1 MGHLVYVPAVQ
12 RLWWRRSTMRRP
24 TGRVA
29 LRHGVGLRSLGGA
42 WPRQNSR
49 VRAPPPIPPRASG
62 GAWRFP
68 YPAPT
73 KSCRRSGRDRPV
85 SAECAA
91 ARNSGYS
98 GVGPGVVG
106 GCALYAVSTSSP
118 RLGWPE
124 TPPIPGPRLPAM
136 VAANLWRVGCPGLF
150 LRGVPHRVTMERA
163 TARPLLEPKRWRS
176 LLRTP
181 RRREPGPPG
190 RAHVTALTS
199 DGAGRLER
207 VPADL

>member
-12 RLWWRRSTMRRP
+12 RLRWRRSTMRRP

-136 VAANLWRVGCPGLF
+136 VAANLWRC
-150 LRGVPHRVTMERA
+150 GVPGIVLA
-163 TARPLLEPKRWRS
+163 WRPPS
-176 LLRTP
+176 
-181 RRREPGPPG
+181 GD
-190 RAHVTALTS
+190 
-199 DGAGRLER
+199 DGARHRPARFLSPSGGARSYVPPDDGSR
-207 VPADL
+207 VLRAGLMSRP